1 MITRRM
7 HSIATLSL
15 LAIAIS
21 AALAS
26 GGCATEGP
34 VPLDGM
40 EQRVLSARTES
51 DHRELA
57 VAYEQ
62 QALRDR
68 ESSERH
74 RKLALS
80 YAQSQGPVVTW
91 GHTTRRGPIGPILG
105 STASDNAVLVGHCE
119 NLAKLYAQA
128 SSVNLELAAAHR
140 QASAAATK

>member
-1 MITRRM
+1 MIPRKL
-7 HSIATLSL
+7 HSAAILSF
-15 LAIAIS
+15 LAIAVS
-21 AALAS
+21 AALVS
-26 GGCATEGP
+26 GGCAIEGP
-34 VPLDGM
+34 VPLEGM
-40 EQRVLSARTES
+40 EQRALSARTES

-62 QALRDR
+62 QAIRDR

-80 YAQSQGPVVTW
+80 YARSQGLVVPW
-91 GHTTRRGPIGPILG
+91 GHTTGRGPIGPILG
-105 STASDNAVLVGHCE
+105 STASGNAVLVGHCE

-140 QASAAATK
+140 RAAAGATK